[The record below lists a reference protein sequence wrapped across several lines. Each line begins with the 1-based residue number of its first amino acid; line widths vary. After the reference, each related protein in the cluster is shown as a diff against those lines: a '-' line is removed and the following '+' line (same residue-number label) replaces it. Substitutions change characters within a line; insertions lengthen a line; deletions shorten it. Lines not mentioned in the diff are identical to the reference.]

1 MNKHQSQDSQ
11 PRDRILEQSLSKP
24 GVADAMRFWHL
35 TRPVP
40 GRDFHSV
47 DDPDIAAVD

>member
-1 MNKHQSQDSQ
+1 MSKHQSQDSATV
-11 PRDRILEQSLSKP
+11 DRLLEQSLSKP

-40 GRDFHSV
+40 GRGFRKL
-47 DDPDIAAVD
+47 DDSDIAAID